1 MTHPPAPW
9 WFWGQKVSGGPIPG
23 NHWPFPKII
32 GIILPLISL
41 WNYPAH
47 KKTNHIIFWSCL
59 SWFLRWLTLYLWNA
73 LLSKNKSHFLPITS
87 SLNSFL
93 TKRDLEFTRSI
104 LAKPARRIQDASAS
118 RLPCV
123 SVAAS
128 PSAITLPLCC
138 SLTTSLLLSTLI
150 SYSAGK

>member
-1 MTHPPAPW
+1 MALSLSEVSCA
-9 WFWGQKVSGGPIPG
+9 FWGPTLCQ
-23 NHWPFPKII
+23 
-32 GIILPLISL
+32 
-41 WNYPAH
+41 
-47 KKTNHIIFWSCL
+47 WSV
-59 SWFLRWLTLYLWNA
+59 F
-73 LLSKNKSHFLPITS
+73 LSKYIHFLPITS

-150 SYSAGK
+150 SYSAGKWGKEAFQAFSTLPARSSPSYCTCAQGMSGKVSSCPHRQLET

>member
-1 MTHPPAPW
+1 M
-9 WFWGQKVSGGPIPG
+9 
-23 NHWPFPKII
+23 NL
-32 GIILPLISL
+32 ILLFS
-41 WNYPAH
+41 NQ
-47 KKTNHIIFWSCL
+47 
-59 SWFLRWLTLYLWNA
+59 
-73 LLSKNKSHFLPITS
+73 LLSVFRLPQSFFKWMAACQMALFHPLHLLSLEAS

-128 PSAITLPLCC
+128 PSAIILPLCC

-150 SYSAGK
+150 SYSAGKWGKEAFQAFPTLPARSSPSYCTCAQGMSGKVSSCPHRQLET